1 MNQAS
6 KESQRD
12 LEHSY
17 YLKYRVQPEQI
28 MDVGVFLEN
37 KDPKK
42 VRPHLETSKNEQTIE
57 NIVEINRD
65 NYEKELSKKPFT
77 VIEVYSKK
85 CPGCK
90 QIDPLIP
97 QL

>member
-1 MNQAS
+1 LQ
-6 KESQRD
+6 
-12 LEHSY
+12 
-17 YLKYRVQPEQI
+17 
-28 MDVGVFLEN
+28 N
-37 KDPKK
+37 KDPKILK
-42 VRPHLETSKNEQTIE
+42 PYLESSNNSET
-57 NIVEINRD
+57 VEGILDLNRE
-65 NYEKELSKKPFT
+65 NYEKELVKKAFS